1 MHNKVAVYI
10 GNPYDI
16 ILTAIY
22 QNIQMIYWS
31 SNMKSNLQRCVIMEV
46 PNNDEQSAIGN
57 SPLYLLVARW
67 LHVLITLDC

>member
-1 MHNKVAVYI
+1 
-10 GNPYDI
+10 
-16 ILTAIY
+16 
-22 QNIQMIYWS
+22 
-31 SNMKSNLQRCVIMEV
+31 MKSNLQRCVIMEV